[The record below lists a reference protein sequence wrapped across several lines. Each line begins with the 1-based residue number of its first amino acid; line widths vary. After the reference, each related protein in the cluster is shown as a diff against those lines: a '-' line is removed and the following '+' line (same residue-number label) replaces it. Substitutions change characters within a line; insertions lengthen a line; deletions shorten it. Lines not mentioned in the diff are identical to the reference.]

1 MEEPK
6 GKSSFL
12 RIWTVGRFRRYS
24 HGYLWEFVLLHHRL
38 RGFHRNSSTRR
49 VSEVLLSGSAKCEIR
64 SMINVRQF
72 IGTNVICRG
81 VNSRMPNHC
90 FELSTSETIWYEG
103 TSSYYLTKRG
113 PERSHSFCD
122 KITVVLPRVQVGRK
136 WRTKVGSIQ
145 R

>member
-1 MEEPK
+1 MEEQK
-6 GKSSFL
+6 VKLSFL
-12 RIWTVGRFRRYS
+12 RTWTVGRFRRYS
-24 HGYLWEFVLLHHRL
+24 HGYLWVFLLLHHRL

-64 SMINVRQF
+64 SIINVRQI
-72 IGTNVICRG
+72 IGTNIICRR

-90 FELSTSETIWYEG
+90 LGLSTSVTIRCGG
-103 TSSYYLTKRG
+103 TPTCYLKKRG

-122 KITVVLPRVQVGRK
+122 KITVMLPRVQVGRK